1 VKPIVKRDSLIR
13 EPDLLLLILVL
24 MALLGGCS
32 SKPAEAP
39 APSSAAVP
47 AAAPPAEAPAPD
59 AVPEI
64 LSVLSVELEVD
75 VVARREGL
83 VVEILHDVGA
93 PVEAGEALAR
103 LDDRE
108 LLAELEKVR
117 AEVQHTRARVSYGE
131 ADVRVKDAAY
141 KRALEMKQHNLISD
155 ADLEKAQFEIEA
167 ARFNLESLRLAV
179 TYAEANVRQHEL
191 ELEKTRIRA
200 PFAGVVVRRYIRPG
214 QAIAKEEKCYRLSEL
229 GPLLVKFLIPETA
242 RRPRPGDPVS
252 VMPLTDSEQ
261 MYMARVQRVSP
272 VVDPASAAIEVTAQ
286 LAGPDLRGLRPG
298 MAVRVLWRPEKES
311 ISERTVKR

>member
-1 VKPIVKRDSLIR
+1 
-13 EPDLLLLILVL
+13 
-24 MALLGGCS
+24 M
-32 SKPAEAP
+32 
-39 APSSAAVP
+39 
-47 AAAPPAEAPAPD
+47 
-59 AVPEI
+59 PEI

-75 VVARREGL
+75 VVARREGV

-93 PVEAGEALAR
+93 PVEAGEVLAR

-108 LLAELEKVR
+108 LLAELEKAR

-167 ARFNLESLRLAV
+167 ARFNQESLRLAV

-214 QAIAKEEKCYRLSEL
+214 QAIAKEEKCYRVSEL
-229 GPLLVKFLIPETA
+229 RPLLVKFLIPESA
-242 RRPRPGDPVS
+242 SRPRPGDPVN
-252 VMPLTDSEQ
+252 VMLLTDSEPL
-261 MYMARVQRVSP
+261 YTARVQRVSP

-286 LAGPDLRGLRPG
+286 LVGPDLRGLRPG
-298 MAVRVLWRPEKES
+298 MAVRVLWRAEAGKP
-311 ISERTVKR
+311 